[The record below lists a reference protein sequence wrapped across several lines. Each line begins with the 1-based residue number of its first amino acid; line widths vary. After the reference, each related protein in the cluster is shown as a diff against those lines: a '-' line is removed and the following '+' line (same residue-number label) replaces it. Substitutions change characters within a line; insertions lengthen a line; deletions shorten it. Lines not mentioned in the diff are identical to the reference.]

1 MTITVDITGSELMQ
15 SDMEH
20 AKVAVENWVESFVAG
35 LNLCPFARR
44 ELVANRVRYRVVD
57 SSTEEQLLLQ
67 LDTELLYLESH
78 PDIETTLL
86 IHPLVLQDFYK
97 FNQFLNQVDQL
108 LAERELEGIYQVASF
123 HPDYQFAGTQMGDV
137 ENYTNR
143 SPFPLLHLLREE
155 SLSRA
160 IDSHPDPDAIPDR
173 NIALLKRLGLE
184 RIRSMLTDL

>member
-15 SDMEH
+15 SNLEN